1 MRLSKTALTF
11 LAIGILVVL
20 SASLLMAYFQEGQEQ
35 DRLSQE
41 LSAVQL
47 LLAKQWV
54 KFSSEEFP
62 SQQSE
67 LESRLALAESQI
79 NSAKVNLRQ
88 SLESIEI
95 TDAFFEIAEAN
106 EVKIVEIGEVEIV
119 ETSPPGWPEED
130 TDEISFSAMTLT
142 AKIEGDV
149 PNLVNFIS
157 ELSERFP
164 TSVYELTEIAIPEV
178 AVEEEEVE
186 QPSATLK
193 LYIHT
198 YEGN

>member
-1 MRLSKTALTF
+1 MKLSKTALTF

-20 SASLLMAYFQEGQEQ
+20 AVSLLMAYFQEGQEQ

-67 LESRLALAESQI
+67 LENQLALAESQI
-79 NSAKVNLRQ
+79 NSAKANLHQ

-106 EVKIVEIGEVEIV
+106 EVEIVEIGNVEIV
-119 ETSPPGWPEED
+119 ETSPPGWTEED
-130 TDEISFSAMTLT
+130 TDEVSFSAMSLT
-142 AKIEGDV
+142 VTIEGDV
-149 PNLVNFIS
+149 PNLVDFIS

-186 QPSATLK
+186 QPSAKLK